1 MSNKDSVIDGVER
14 WVRPEVRAMQ
24 AYPVHDAS
32 GLIKLDAMENP
43 YTFPRWLLEKWL
55 SALRQVSLN
64 RYPDASAA
72 ELKQRLRD
80 VYAVSDDSDLVLGNG
95 SDELI
100 QMLALTV
107 GGATGAS
114 ERVILAPEPTFVM
127 YRVIAATVGM
137 QYVGVP
143 LLPDFSLDL
152 DAMLASIEI
161 HQPAL
166 VFLAYPNNPTGNLFE
181 LAALERILRAA
192 PGLVVVD
199 EAYFSFAGQS
209 LLGRLGDYPQLIV
222 MRTLSKMGLAGLRLG
237 WMAGHPDWMREVEKT
252 RLPYNI
258 GSLTQVSTCFALD
271 HVDLFEQQ
279 TAEIVAERERLSQ
292 ALKMLPGVT
301 VFASAANFVL
311 FRVPGNA
318 ADHVFGGLKQAGIL
332 IKNLSG
338 AGSAL
343 DGCLRVTAGTSAETD
358 AFLAALRACWPQ
370 GQE

>member
-1 MSNKDSVIDGVER
+1 MSNDDSVADEVDR

-24 AYPVHDAS
+24 AYQVHDAS

-64 RYPDASAA
+64 RYPDASAKL
-72 ELKQRLRD
+72 LKQRLRE
-80 VYAVSDDSDLVLGNG
+80 VYEVDGDSELVLGNG

-107 GGATGAS
+107 GAGVGES
-114 ERVILAPEPTFVM
+114 ERIILAPEPTFVM

-137 QYVGVP
+137 RYVGVP
-143 LLPDFSLDL
+143 LRPNFTLDL
-152 DAMLASIEI
+152 DAMLASIEM

-181 LAALERILRAA
+181 LSAVEEVLRAA

-209 LLGRLGDYPQLIV
+209 LLGRLGDFPNLVV

-258 GSLTQVSTCFALD
+258 GSLTQASTCFALE

-279 TAEIVAERERLSQ
+279 TAEIVTERDRLSQ
-292 ALKMLPGVT
+292 ALEALPGAE
-301 VFASAANFVL
+301 VFDSAANFVL
-311 FRVPGNA
+311 FRVPGDA
-318 ADHVFGGLKQAGIL
+318 ADQVFDGLKRAGIL

-338 AGSAL
+338 AMPAL
-343 DGCLRVTAGTSAETD
+343 RGCLRVTAGTSAETD
-358 AFLAALRACWPQ
+358 AFLAALRDCWPI
-370 GQE
+370 GEG

>member
-1 MSNKDSVIDGVER
+1 M
-14 WVRPEVRAMQ
+14 RAYAVHQ
-24 AYPVHDAS
+24 AD

-55 SALRQVSLN
+55 SELRQVSLN

-72 ELKQRLRD
+72 ALKQSLRD
-80 VYAVSDDSDLVLGNG
+80 VYAVSADSEVILGNG

-107 GGATGAS
+107 GGEG
-114 ERVILAPEPTFVM
+114 RVILAPEPTFVM
-127 YRVIAATVGM
+127 YRVIAASVGM
-137 QYVGVP
+137 RYVGVP
-143 LLPDFSLDL
+143 LRADFSLDE
-152 DAMLASIEI
+152 AVMLASIET

-166 VFLAYPNNPTGNLFE
+166 VFLAYPNNPTGNLFSLSAIE
-181 LAALERILRAA
+181 AILAAA

-209 LLGRLGDYPQLIV
+209 LLGRLGDYPNLVV

-258 GSLTQVSTCFALD
+258 GSLTQVSTNFALQ
-271 HVDLFEQQ
+271 HVEVFDQQ
-279 TAEIVAERERLSQ
+279 TAKIVVERERLSLQ
-292 ALKMLPGVT
+292 LQTFAGIE
-301 VFASAANFVL
+301 VFASAANFIL
-311 FRVPGNA
+311 FRVPGGA
-318 ADHVFGGLKQAGIL
+318 ARQVFDGLKQAGIL

-338 AGSAL
+338 AGGAL
-343 DGCLRVTAGTSAETD
+343 EGCLRVTAGTEAETD
-358 AFLAALRACWPQ
+358 AFLSALQACWPMDQ
-370 GQE
+370 A